1 MSASSTEKI
10 KPIAQIIRDFREHPE
25 ELTEDDRDIIVIALE
40 TVWDLMK
47 YEKTANWKAQPAKPG
62 YFTPGGNSVYECDA
76 CGYVYG
82 AHEIF
87 PSANICKKCGRL
99 VMNGRRNA

>member
-10 KPIAQIIRDFREHPE
+10 KPIAQIIRDFRKHPE

-62 YFTPGGNSVYECDA
+62 YFTPGGNSVT
-76 CGYVYG
+76 
-82 AHEIF
+82 
-87 PSANICKKCGRL
+87 SATPAGTCTEPTRSSHL
-99 VMNGRRNA
+99 RRSARSAAAL